1 LPEWESESNGFDGL
15 SSLVR
20 DGGFRVSKRWIER
33 KQPMIAD
40 NGVFENQPK
49 QIKGSFDIKRVDEE
63 C

>member
-1 LPEWESESNGFDGL
+1 
-15 SSLVR
+15 
-20 DGGFRVSKRWIER
+20 
-33 KQPMIAD
+33 MIAD